1 MNWYQLEINQI
12 FAELDSSE
20 HGLTAAEAGERL
32 QRFGPNRLAEGERIS
47 RLQILLHQ
55 FKSPLIYILLIA
67 AVVTAFL
74 EEYKDTGVILAILL
88 INAIVGYIQEY
99 KAEKNVRA
107 LKSMV
112 VARARVLRDGK
123 EVEING
129 EEVVPGDIVLLASGG
144 RVPADVRLIKT
155 IELRA
160 DESMLTGESIPAE
173 KASAAIADDNLT
185 PGDQRNIAFM
195 GTVVV
200 NGRAKGVV
208 VATGSRTVLG
218 HIAQD
223 VQEIEVTKSPL
234 QEKIDRFANNI
245 GIIIMVTS
253 ALLFLIGILVGI
265 STQDMFTTAVAA
277 AVAAIPEGLPIV
289 VTITLAI
296 GVARMTKRN
305 AIIRKLPAVETLG
318 STTVICSDKTGTLTK
333 NEMTVKLVYD
343 GEKIYELEGSGYDP
357 KGEILEKGRPVK
369 AEADH
374 QLALLLRIGL
384 LCNESQVYEED
395 GSYKVDGDPTE
406 GALIVAA
413 MKAGLNL
420 DEEREKFPQLFI
432 IPFESDRGY
441 MATLHRHGDRNL
453 VFVKGAPEKLLDI
466 CSECRFE
473 AWEGVPRVA
482 DHFAREG
489 LRVLGMAYKEVPAD
503 LTEITMTDLE
513 TGLIFAGLQG
523 MIDPPRPEAV
533 EAVAGCK
540 KAGIRV
546 VMITGD
552 HAVTAE
558 AIAKQLGIEEDA
570 EVVEDLVSK
579 PMEAMTDEELFTVT
593 KEVANVLAQRSGQT
607 GQSSLSLTGKHVL
620 AMSDMELFGFIK
632 EVLAALVKRAGPEG
646 AVRNVLAGKEI
657 ETMSDLNL
665 YHLVQKVSVYARV
678 APQHK
683 LRITQQLMKRG
694 EIVAM
699 TGDGV
704 NDAPAL
710 KVAHIGIAMG
720 KTGTDVAKE
729 ASDMVIAD
737 DNFASIY
744 QAVGLGRIV
753 FDNIRK
759 VIFFLIPT
767 GIAAIIT
774 ILVTVMLGW
783 PLPYLPAQL
792 LWINIVTNGLQD
804 MALAFEPGE
813 KDVLQR
819 PPRHPQAGIFNR
831 ILVERTIIVALLISA
846 GVIYEF
852 IHALNQGMS
861 LEKARTIAVTT
872 MVFFQFFQA
881 FNSRSELQSLF
892 RMNPLGN
899 PFLFFGSIAAFM
911 AQLAAIYLPFMQ
923 WIFRME
929 PIMPMEWLRIGLV
942 SVTVVIVVEIDKLA
956 RRIIASARS

>member
-1 MNWYQLEINQI
+1 MNWYQLEVNQI
-12 FAELDSSE
+12 FAELNTSE
-20 HGLTAAEAGERL
+20 NGLTDAEAKERL
-32 QRFGPNRLAEGERIS
+32 KQVGPNTLAEAEKIS

-74 EEYKDTGVILAILL
+74 EEYKDTGVILSILL

-123 EVEING
+123 EMEING

-223 VQEIEVTKSPL
+223 VQEIGVTKSPL

-245 GIIIMVTS
+245 GIIIMVAS

-265 STQDMFTTAVAA
+265 SAQDMFMTAVAA

-296 GVARMTKRN
+296 GVARMAKRN

-357 KGEILEKGRPVK
+357 KGEILEEGRPVK

-374 QLALLLRIGL
+374 QLALLFRIGL

-420 DEEREKFPQLFI
+420 DEERERFPQLFI

-503 LTEITMTDLE
+503 LTEIAMTDLE

-558 AIAKQLGIEEDA
+558 AIARQLGIEED
-570 EVVEDLVSK
+570 V
-579 PMEAMTDEELFTVT
+579 
-593 KEVANVLAQRSGQT
+593 RGR
-607 GQSSLSLTGKHVL
+607 G
-620 AMSDMELFGFIK
+620 
-632 EVLAALVKRAGPEG
+632 GPG
-646 AVRNVLAGKEI
+646 
-657 ETMSDLNL
+657 
-665 YHLVQKVSVYARV
+665 
-678 APQHK
+678 
-683 LRITQQLMKRG
+683 
-694 EIVAM
+694 
-699 TGDGV
+699 
-704 NDAPAL
+704 
-710 KVAHIGIAMG
+710 
-720 KTGTDVAKE
+720 
-729 ASDMVIAD
+729 
-737 DNFASIY
+737 
-744 QAVGLGRIV
+744 
-753 FDNIRK
+753 
-759 VIFFLIPT
+759 
-767 GIAAIIT
+767 
-774 ILVTVMLGW
+774 
-783 PLPYLPAQL
+783 
-792 LWINIVTNGLQD
+792 
-804 MALAFEPGE
+804 
-813 KDVLQR
+813 
-819 PPRHPQAGIFNR
+819 
-831 ILVERTIIVALLISA
+831 
-846 GVIYEF
+846 
-852 IHALNQGMS
+852 
-861 LEKARTIAVTT
+861 
-872 MVFFQFFQA
+872 FQA
-881 FNSRSELQSLF
+881 H
-892 RMNPLGN
+892 G
-899 PFLFFGSIAAFM
+899 GHD
-911 AQLAAIYLPFMQ
+911 
-923 WIFRME
+923 
-929 PIMPMEWLRIGLV
+929 G
-942 SVTVVIVVEIDKLA
+942 
-956 RRIIASARS
+956 